1 MEGTEYEAV
10 DMQEHA
16 EELVETEAPRK
27 RYELDDRGFDEVPKK
42 YRRFYRRWEGPE
54 DELAPNEALCLSLI
68 HI

>member
-27 RYELDDRGFDEVPKK
+27 RYEL
-42 YRRFYRRWEGPE
+42 
-54 DELAPNEALCLSLI
+54 SLI
-68 HI
+68 HISEPTRPY